1 MEEAMRMVRSS
12 GQIVPT
18 AKYCVT
24 GATGY
29 IGSWLVEALLQRGC
43 TVHATVRDPGK
54 YSHSISFFLSFLV
67 LFFKL
72 VQGERI
78 RIK

>member
-1 MEEAMRMVRSS
+1 MKEEMEEAMRMVRSS

-43 TVHATVRDPGK
+43 TVHATVRDPG
-54 YSHSISFFLSFLV
+54 
-67 LFFKL
+67 
-72 VQGERI
+72 
-78 RIK
+78 